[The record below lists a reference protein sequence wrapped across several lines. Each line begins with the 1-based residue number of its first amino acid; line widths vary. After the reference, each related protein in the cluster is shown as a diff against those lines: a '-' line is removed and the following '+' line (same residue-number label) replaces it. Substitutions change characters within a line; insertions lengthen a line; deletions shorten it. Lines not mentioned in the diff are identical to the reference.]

1 MFNISADSPMPIYAQ
16 LEQAVKLAL
25 ISGKLQAGDQM
36 PTVRQLA
43 VILKINANTVA
54 RVYTELERQ
63 QILETRR
70 GIGTFIASRN
80 IGKDIEEK
88 TRKDLLTEIA
98 IKFLNEAAAGGY
110 SSKEIIEVIRELSE
124 KGKK

>member
-1 MFNISADSPMPIYAQ
+1 MFNIYTDSPMPIYAQ

-25 ISGKLQAGDQM
+25 ISGKIQEGEQM

-43 VILKINANTVA
+43 VTLKINANTVA

-63 QILETRR
+63 KILETRR
-70 GIGTFIASRN
+70 GIGTFVSIRN
-80 IGKDIEEK
+80 TEQDFEEK
-88 TRKDLLTEIA
+88 TRKDLLVDIA
-98 IKFLNEAAAGGY
+98 IKFLNEASESGY
-110 SSKEIIEVIRELSE
+110 SPKEIIEVIRELSE